1 MSLSSIRDLLII
13 IGIYCYFIAWVYLH
27 TYYASFGIATES
39 LRLDYSSYL
48 VFSYNVLTS
57 GAFIRF
63 SVLAVVAG
71 ICFCGCYLFLLHKA
85 SRIVRR
91 RLLGLRTIAIVL
103 AMIAAFPILF
113 NMAKQT
119 ALENYAADRT
129 NTGERHRIEFI
140 FRKDASLD
148 STTIKSNYALNILN
162 TDKGKNLRLLGESD
176 AYFIVLNQMPMD
188 PQVGSFPEGAVYY
201 IDKKDVLV
209 SRIILS
215 SR

>member
-27 TYYASFGIATES
+27 TYYSSFGIATES

-48 VFSYNVLTS
+48 IFSYNVLTS

-63 SVLAVVAG
+63 SIWAVVAG
-71 ICFCGCYLFLLHKA
+71 ICFCVFFLYLLHKLP
-85 SRIVRR
+85 RPGRMRLRYVRTAAI
-91 RLLGLRTIAIVL
+91 LFAMTIL
-103 AMIAAFPILF
+103 FPILF
-113 NMAKQT
+113 HITKQT

-129 NTGERHRIEFI
+129 NTGEKHRIEFI
-140 FRKDASLD
+140 FRKDFGLD
-148 STTIKSNYALNILN
+148 STSAKTNYSLNLLN
-162 TDKGKNLRLLGESD
+162 TDAGKNLRLIGESD
-176 AYFIVLNQMPMD
+176 QYFIVLNQMPVD
-188 PQVGSFPEGAVYY
+188 PEVGSFPEGAVYY
-201 IDKKDVLV
+201 IDKKDILV